1 MRDKIIRFFR
11 LCSYF
16 SSLEPRYFPCVI
28 LFNMMKSVRPFV
40 NLYLSKCIIDLIFMN
55 MSLTEIMKYVW
66 SMILINL
73 LMMVAEGYF
82 QSRSQYHDFNL
93 IRNHDMMKAKKLM
106 NLNYE
111 LVEDDSLQDSI
122 VELQYLEMTGIY
134 NFPSFGKSIGNFFGG
149 LVGVLISLFFSI
161 EFFKADFTFRGLNNG
176 VMNFIFLVIFILLNT
191 LSFKVISKSNKE
203 AGNFTRNTG
212 NGIFRYIRSYM
223 NIIYNYRTG
232 KDIRLYDMNL
242 AENAGEVYT
251 ENMCHIYSTFW
262 RKLGKGTTIS
272 EILSSILSVIIF
284 MFVGMKALYGVISVG
299 QIMLYIGAIN
309 NIFKNASEIVKSLS
323 IIIPSDL
330 YREKLF
336 RFMDLNESEGRGEI
350 SVEKGLGSKCEIE
363 FKSVSFK
370 YPGTD
375 KYVLKN
381 INLKFKPGQRL
392 AIVGMNGSGK
402 TTLIKLLL
410 GLYDPTEGEITLN
423 GKNIRNYKQ
432 DEYLDIFSVV
442 FQDFKLLSLALGENV
457 AASREYDHDEV
468 RCSLQKVG
476 LSKFLERNDL
486 NTYLY
491 REFDE
496 NGVEIS
502 GGEAQKIAMAR
513 AIYKKGR
520 FIVLDEPTAALDP
533 ISEFEIYSKF
543 NNIIGDN
550 TAVYISH
557 RLSSCRFCDN
567 ICVLNEGVLVQY
579 GSHGELMADSDGKYY
594 ELWSSQ
600 AKHYKEK

>member
-1 MRDKIIRFFR
+1 
-11 LCSYF
+11 
-16 SSLEPRYFPCVI
+16 
-28 LFNMMKSVRPFV
+28 
-40 NLYLSKCIIDLIFMN
+40 

-73 LMMVAEGYF
+73 LMMIAEGYF

-106 NLNYE
+106 NLNYD
-111 LVEDDSLQDSI
+111 LVEDDSLQDSV

-134 NFPSFGKSIGNFFGG
+134 NFPSFGKAIGNLFGG
-149 LVGVLISLFFSI
+149 LVGVAISLYFST
-161 EFFKADFTFRGLNNG
+161 EFFKADFSFRGLNSG
-176 VMNFIFLVIFILLNT
+176 VMNFIFVVIFILLNT
-191 LSFKVISKSNKE
+191 LSFRVISKSNKE

-212 NGIFRYIRSYM
+212 NGVFRYIRSYM

-242 AENAGEVYT
+242 AENAGEIYV

-299 QIMLYIGAIN
+299 EIMLYIGAIN

-323 IIIPSDL
+323 ILIPSDL

-336 RFMDLNESEGRGEI
+336 GFMDLNDCEDREQI
-350 SVEKGLGSKCEIE
+350 SVEKELDGKCEIE

-370 YPGTD
+370 YPD
-375 KYVLKN
+375 IDQYVLKN

-410 GLYDPTEGEITLN
+410 GLYEPTEGEITLN
-423 GKNIRNYKQ
+423 GKNIRNYKY

-442 FQDFKLLSLALGENV
+442 FQDFKLLSLTLGENV
-457 AASREYDHDEV
+457 AASREYDCGEV
-468 RCSLQKVG
+468 KSSLQKVG
-476 LSKFLERNDL
+476 LSKFLEKNDL

-496 NGVEIS
+496 NGIEIS

-533 ISEFEIYSKF
+533 ISEYEIYSKF
-543 NNIIGDN
+543 NNIIGNN

-579 GSHGELMADSDGKYY
+579 GSHEELMSDSDGKYY
-594 ELWSSQ
+594 ELWTSQ
-600 AKHYKEK
+600 AKYYKDK